1 MNVRT
6 SRPVVMESKI
16 CWSVECVGK
25 YFLELGALRYVR
37 APSVDLDIW
46 QNAERWPV
54 LKRGVLI

>member
-1 MNVRT
+1 
-6 SRPVVMESKI
+6 MESKI